1 MKGCAKCM
9 ELHCTFDRP
18 MTPSEHSK
26 SQSESNALA
35 LEEEAF
41 SGKRERE
48 REGERGL
55 LDCELRLHNHGLPKK
70 GITTVIASQATNF
83 CSPPI
88 VSLFLAIFLL
98 PFISYTALFNSPRS
112 LSLNHPARP
121 LVVVHDT
128 AFLPGHLI

>member
-48 REGERGL
+48 REGERGYWTANC
-55 LDCELRLHNHGLPKK
+55 DYI
-70 GITTVIASQATNF
+70 ITGY
-83 CSPPI
+83 
-88 VSLFLAIFLL
+88 LK
-98 PFISYTALFNSPRS
+98 RE
-112 LSLNHPARP
+112 
-121 LVVVHDT
+121 
-128 AFLPGHLI
+128 